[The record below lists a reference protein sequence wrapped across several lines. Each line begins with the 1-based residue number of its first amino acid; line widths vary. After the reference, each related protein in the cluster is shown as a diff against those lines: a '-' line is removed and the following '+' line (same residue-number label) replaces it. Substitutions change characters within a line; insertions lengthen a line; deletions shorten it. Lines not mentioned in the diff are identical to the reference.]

1 MCSDNGKM
9 VKVPLLAAPKREL
22 GGDMGTTVEDYLIYR
37 KRIMGIQG
45 PTLS

>member
-1 MCSDNGKM
+1 MCSDDSKM

-22 GGDMGTTVEDYLIYR
+22 GGEKGTTVKDYLIYR

-45 PTLS
+45 PTLP